1 MALPKTFTE
10 GEVLTA
16 AQLNGALEYL
26 DKQTEALAK
35 TTMADTGWVSPP
47 VWGNSYVGYTGG
59 GHQEMAYRLKDGLV
73 QLAGAIR
80 KSNSGV
86 MDDKAIANMPP
97 ALRPR
102 TTIEGAN
109 FFVKPDGNIFT
120 SYRGSGA
127 IHGNVMWFVG

>member
-16 AQLNGALEYL
+16 AQLNAALEYL
-26 DKQTEALAK
+26 DKATAALAK
-35 TTMADTGWVSPP
+35 TTTADTGWVSPP
-47 VWGNSYVGYTGG
+47 VWGNAYVGYTGG
-59 GHQEMAYRLKDGLV
+59 GHEEMAYRVKNGVV
-73 QLAGAIR
+73 QLAGAIK
-80 KSNSGV
+80 KSNNGV
-86 MDDKAIANMPP
+86 MDALAIANLP
-97 ALRPR
+97 AAVRPR

-109 FFVKPDGNIFT
+109 FFVKPDGNVFT